1 MNLFG
6 RKEKNISESIKDI
19 LKIISEI
26 LDTMSGLLEF
36 IYNEDWEKTKELVY
50 FIRSKESEADSI
62 RRETEFM
69 LYSGAF
75 LPGLR
80 GDLLELVESI
90 DNIADRAESIAD
102 ALFLQRMKI
111 PENLRRDILRQFL
124 KSKETF
130 ETLRIAC
137 EGFFEDIGSVREKI
151 IEVENREHEEDS
163 IERELIEKLFSSDLP
178 LANKLQLNQLIKD
191 IGDIADLS
199 EDVSDILEII
209 VMKRRM

>member
-6 RKEKNISESIKDI
+6 KKEKSTSEWIKDI

-26 LDTMSGLLEF
+26 LDSMTELFELAF
-36 IYNEDWEKTKELVY
+36 NENWEKTKVLVD
-50 FIRSKESEADSI
+50 FIRNKESEADEI
-62 RRETEFM
+62 RREAEFM

-80 GDLLELVESI
+80 GDLLELIEAI
-90 DNIADRAESIAD
+90 DNITDRAESIAD
-102 ALFLQRMKI
+102 TLLLQRIKI
-111 PENLRRDILRQFL
+111 PENLWEDILKQFS

-130 ETLRIAC
+130 ETLKVAC
-137 EGFFEDIGSVREKI
+137 ESFLEDFDSAREKI
-151 IEVENREHEEDS
+151 IEVEDKEHEEDS

-178 LANKLQLNQLIKD
+178 LANKLQLNQLIKA